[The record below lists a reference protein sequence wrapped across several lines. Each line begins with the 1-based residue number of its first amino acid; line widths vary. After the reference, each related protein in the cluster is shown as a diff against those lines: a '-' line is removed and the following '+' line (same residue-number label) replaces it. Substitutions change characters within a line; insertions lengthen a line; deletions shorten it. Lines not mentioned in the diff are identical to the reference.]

1 MMRTRVAVYC
11 AGLALASVAARAAD
25 KAVAKGKDVFTGQCA
40 VCHYAESAD
49 RKMGPGLKGLFKR
62 EKMVNGKKPNEQNV
76 RAKIDQGG
84 IGMPAYREMLSDE
97 EKTDVVAYLKT
108 L

>member
-1 MMRTRVAVYC
+1 M
-11 AGLALASVAARAAD
+11 ALASVGARAAD
-25 KAVAKGKDVFTGQCA
+25 KAVVKGKEVFSGQCA
-40 VCHYAESAD
+40 VCHYAESTD
-49 RKMGPGLKGLFKR
+49 KKMGPGLKGLFKR
-62 EKMVNGKKPNEQNV
+62 EKMVNGKKPNDQNV

-84 IGMPAYREMLSDE
+84 NGMPTYREMLSEE